1 MWARS
6 TIDTSYC
13 GCCLGHKLCIATFF
27 GLLLN
32 HNTLR
37 RASYSSLTNDG
48 TVRDQLLIELL
59 FGVLSK
65 LALVIAMA
73 QYIIRSNNVFAFDFD
88 LLRLC
93 LRLL

>member
-1 MWARS
+1 MWARN

-13 GCCLGHKLCIATFF
+13 VCCLGHKLCIATFL

-32 HNTLR
+32 HNTLW
-37 RASYSSLTNDG
+37 RASYRSLTNDG

-59 FGVLSK
+59 LGVLSE

-73 QYIIRSNNVFAFDFD
+73 QYIICSNYVFAFDFD